1 MPSEKALNRKKEQV
15 KNLSNELKETLVGI
29 LADYKGINVEQD
41 TSLRKNLR
49 ENGVSYKVLKNNII
63 RRALNDAGIEGL
75 EDCLTGTTVL
85 AISKSSYSDAARI
98 LCDFAKKNE
107 FYKIKAGF
115 VEGKAVDANEIKALA
130 KLPTKEQLL
139 SQVLCGLNAPIRGLA
154 CVLNGLP
161 RALVIALSEIS
172 KKKQIGGI

>member
-1 MPSEKALNRKKEQV
+1 MPSEKALNKKKEQV
-15 KNLSNELKETLVGI
+15 ESLANELKETLVGV

-41 TSLRKNLR
+41 TTLRKNLR
-49 ENGVSYKVLKNNII
+49 ECGVSYKVLKNNII
-63 RRALNDAGIEGL
+63 RRALTDAGIDGL
-75 EDCLTGTTVL
+75 DNFLSGTTAI

-98 LCDFAKKNE
+98 LCDFSKKND

-115 VEGKAVDANEIKALA
+115 VEGKFVDASEIKALS

-139 SQVLCGLNAPIRGLA
+139 SQVLCGFNSPIRGLA

-172 KKKQIGGI
+172 KKKQQI